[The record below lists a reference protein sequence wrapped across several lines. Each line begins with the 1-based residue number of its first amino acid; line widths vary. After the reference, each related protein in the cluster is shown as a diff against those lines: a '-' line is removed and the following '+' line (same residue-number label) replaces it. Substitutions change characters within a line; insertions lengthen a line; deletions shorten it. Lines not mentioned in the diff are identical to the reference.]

1 MYYFVPAWYG
11 TERIW
16 QQTATPWYWMRESIE
31 FDDTINQVRIFQEAE
46 MDRILLLPQYS
57 PQLRYFLHR
66 QDLLETD
73 VLSIFDK
80 IQQVPSDL
88 AMRPVQLQDIEWPS
102 ETTFSYTPFLVMAF
116 RKGHHLAKIDMGV
129 DGNLLSLTRYKNDE
143 ISYIEYLDDRGFISS
158 RVYYNERKPYF
169 QEYLSFDGQWVL
181 REMLIEENHS
191 VMVNE
196 PFFPAFK
203 KESYANMG
211 DVVAE
216 KMKEQLAT
224 LVPGRD
230 QLVFGSSSSKFGFF
244 TRYSK

>member
-11 TERIW
+11 TDRIW

-88 AMRPVQLQDIEWPS
+88 TMRPVQLQDIEWPS

-129 DGNLLSLTRYKNDE
+129 DGNILTLTR
-143 ISYIEYLDDRGFISS
+143 
-158 RVYYNERKPYF
+158 
-169 QEYLSFDGQWVL
+169 
-181 REMLIEENHS
+181 
-191 VMVNE
+191 
-196 PFFPAFK
+196 
-203 KESYANMG
+203 
-211 DVVAE
+211 
-216 KMKEQLAT
+216 
-224 LVPGRD
+224 
-230 QLVFGSSSSKFGFF
+230 
-244 TRYSK
+244 